1 MHLIKRTILSIL
13 LSVTLMMIT
22 PNKLSPVFNEIII
35 GAIYEPGEENT
46 ESTNTPTAD
55 KDDKDSTI
63 HKFVTLSNFFL

>member
-35 GAIYEPGEENT
+35 GAIYEPGEKI
-46 ESTNTPTAD
+46 PKAP
-55 KDDKDSTI
+55 I
-63 HKFVTLSNFFL
+63 HLLRIKMIKIQQFINL